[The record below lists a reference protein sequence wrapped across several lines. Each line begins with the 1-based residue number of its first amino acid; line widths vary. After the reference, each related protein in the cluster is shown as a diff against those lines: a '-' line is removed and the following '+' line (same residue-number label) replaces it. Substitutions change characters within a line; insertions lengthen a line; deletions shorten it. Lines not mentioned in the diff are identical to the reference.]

1 MSSPTSSPPWARPRW
16 ATPRTPDRPT
26 YGPAVGKLAGVL
38 GWAPMPWQRQ
48 VLDVALELD
57 PITGEWAY
65 PVVVVTVQRQ
75 AGKSTMVGPTALRRC
90 LLRNDQRTWYT
101 AQTRIDAR
109 DNWMDT
115 VRAVRRSPLRPPMAK
130 IRESNGSESIELPN
144 GSTYRIFAPR
154 DEALHGKANAL
165 VVVDEGWSFSETEG
179 TALVQ
184 AIVPSFS
191 TTGGQLWIV
200 SAAGTAA
207 STWLRDY
214 VEAGRA
220 VVDAGRRDAFAYFEW
235 GIGDE
240 VDPTDLGAV
249 AAAHPANGFTLRPAA
264 LGAAAA
270 SMKPGE
276 FARAFGNRWTT
287 SMERVIPDVLWMAL
301 ADPHV
306 DHPGL
311 GGEPVAIGFDV
322 GIDERDAAIVAG
334 WRDEAGRPHVEVVDA
349 GPGISWLVPRLLDI
363 EARYAPRAFAH
374 DSIGPVTAV
383 AGAVARA
390 GIATAS
396 TSTRDYAG
404 ACASFL
410 AAIVDGT
417 LRYTPHPD
425 LDAAAAG
432 AAKRPVGDGAW
443 AWGRRASTGS
453 IAPLVAATEAL
464 WAWDAAPPAPEPFV
478 IL

>member
-1 MSSPTSSPPWARPRW
+1 
-16 ATPRTPDRPT
+16 
-26 YGPAVGKLAGVL
+26 
-38 GWAPMPWQRQ
+38 MPWQRQ
-48 VLDVALELD
+48 VLDAALEID
-57 PITGEWAY
+57 PSTGEWCY
-65 PVVVVTVQRQ
+65 PVVVITVQRQ
-75 AGKSTMVGPTALRRC
+75 AGKTTLIGPTALHRC
-90 LLRNDQRTWYT
+90 LTGTDQRTWYT

-109 DNWMDT
+109 DNWMDIA
-115 VRAVRRSPLRPPMAK
+115 RAVRRSPLRPPMSK
-130 IRESNGSESIELPN
+130 IRESNGSEAIELPN
-144 GSTYRIFAPR
+144 GSTYRIFAPH

-165 VVVDEGWSFSETEG
+165 VVVDEAWSFTDTEG

-184 AIVPSFS
+184 AIVPGFS

-220 VVDAGRRDAFAYFEW
+220 VVDSGRRDTMAYFEW
-235 GIGDE
+235 GIADD
-240 VDPTDLGAV
+240 VDPGDLVAV

-264 LGAAAA
+264 LAAAA
-270 SMKPGE
+270 AAMRPGE
-276 FARAFGNRWTT
+276 FARAYGNRWTT
-287 SMERVIPDVLWMAL
+287 TVERVIPDVLWL
-301 ADPHV
+301 AGADAHLQ
-306 DHPGL
+306 HPGL
-311 GGEPVAIGFDV
+311 AGDAVAVGFDV

-334 WRDEAGRPHVEVVDA
+334 WRDAAGHPHVEVIDA
-349 GPGISWLVPRLLDI
+349 GPGISWLVPRLADVVT
-363 EARYAPRAFAH
+363 RYAPRAVAH
-374 DSIGPVTAV
+374 DSIGPATAV
-383 AGAVARA
+383 AGALERA
-390 GIATAS
+390 GVALAA

-410 AAIVDGT
+410 AAVVDGT

-425 LDAAAAG
+425 LDAAVAG

-443 AWGRRASTGS
+443 AWGRRASAGS

-464 WAWDAAPPAPEPFV
+464 WAWDTAPPEPPTFT